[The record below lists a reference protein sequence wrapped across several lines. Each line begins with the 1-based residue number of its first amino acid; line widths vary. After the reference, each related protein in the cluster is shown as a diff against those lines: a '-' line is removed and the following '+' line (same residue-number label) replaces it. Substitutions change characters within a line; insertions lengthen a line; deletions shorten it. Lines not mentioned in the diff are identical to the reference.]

1 MGVSHDWLAPRC
13 ECHEC
18 ARKRL
23 REGGWIS
30 WDDLPHLGRPLAFVL
45 YGGNAKMTVT
55 VTGKRTPPK

>member
-13 ECHEC
+13 ECHAC
-18 ARKRL
+18 ATKRL
-23 REGGWIS
+23 REGGWIP
-30 WDDLPHLGRPLAFVL
+30 WDEIPSINRPLAFVL